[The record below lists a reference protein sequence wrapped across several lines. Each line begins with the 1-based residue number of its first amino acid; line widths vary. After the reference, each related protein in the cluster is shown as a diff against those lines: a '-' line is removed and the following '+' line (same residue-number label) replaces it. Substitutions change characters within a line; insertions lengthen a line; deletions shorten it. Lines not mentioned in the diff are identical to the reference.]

1 MSRDAGTT
9 RFTAF
14 RYLSRLLQI
23 VPGPRWATP
32 ALVALGLGSSFAE
45 TTGISLII
53 LFIYSAMGQIEDATL
68 REGLL
73 GRILGHAGA
82 WFDSPAQMAIA
93 ILALIV
99 VRGGLAFANNVI
111 NAYVSERISER
122 ARNLIHEQY
131 LTVSYAFVRRHQ
143 FAHLME
149 VLGTES
155 WFIANAY
162 GSRTK
167 VIVSAC
173 AVLVFLAFLFALSW
187 QLSLAATVGATLV
200 SIPLR
205 GLSWRAR
212 DLGRRVKQVHQDLGR
227 HMLVTLQG
235 LRTIRAYGQ
244 EKAHQQR
251 FQRSS
256 AEARRVTVGVAR
268 LSALIHP
275 LSEVGYLAILCV
287 VIASSQILGVTFAT
301 TLAAVALLYRLQPH
315 LRDIERHLLYT
326 AGIEPQLRSVLAML
340 ERGDKAYPA
349 PGHRPIDR
357 ILTGVRFEH
366 ARFEY
371 ERGARPALD
380 SVTFRIPAGMT
391 TALVGASGAGKT
403 TVINLL
409 LRLYEPTAGSI
420 TVDGVPLDEIRRSD
434 WLALL
439 AVAGQDVDLVEGT
452 VMDNIRMAGGD
463 ASDEA
468 VVAAAQVAGAHEF
481 IEDLP
486 GGYNTWI
493 GQQGMRLSG
502 GQRQR
507 VGLARAVLREPAFL
521 LLDEATNA
529 LEPALER
536 RIRAAIRGRFNGSTI
551 LVITHRP
558 ESVTSADHVVC
569 IEGGRVV
576 AEGAP
581 HDLLTSPESALSKAL
596 ATMPD
601 DPVRGPATAPAVPD

>member
-1 MSRDAGTT
+1 
-9 RFTAF
+9 
-14 RYLSRLLQI
+14 
-23 VPGPRWATP
+23 
-32 ALVALGLGSSFAE
+32 
-45 TTGISLII
+45 
-53 LFIYSAMGQIEDATL
+53 
-68 REGLL
+68 
-73 GRILGHAGA
+73 
-82 WFDSPAQMAIA
+82 
-93 ILALIV
+93 
-99 VRGGLAFANNVI
+99 
-111 NAYVSERISER
+111 
-122 ARNLIHEQY
+122 
-131 LTVSYAFVRRHQ
+131 
-143 FAHLME
+143 
-149 VLGTES
+149 
-155 WFIANAY
+155 
-162 GSRTK
+162 
-167 VIVSAC
+167 
-173 AVLVFLAFLFALSW
+173 
-187 QLSLAATVGATLV
+187 
-200 SIPLR
+200 
-205 GLSWRAR
+205 
-212 DLGRRVKQVHQDLGR
+212 
-227 HMLVTLQG
+227 
-235 LRTIRAYGQ
+235 
-244 EKAHQQR
+244 
-251 FQRSS
+251 
-256 AEARRVTVGVAR
+256 
-268 LSALIHP
+268 
-275 LSEVGYLAILCV
+275 
-287 VIASSQILGVTFAT
+287 
-301 TLAAVALLYRLQPH
+301 
-315 LRDIERHLLYT
+315 
-326 AGIEPQLRSVLAML
+326 
-340 ERGDKAYPA
+340 
-349 PGHRPIDR
+349 
-357 ILTGVRFEH
+357 
-366 ARFEY
+366 
-371 ERGARPALD
+371 
-380 SVTFRIPAGMT
+380 
-391 TALVGASGAGKT
+391 
-403 TVINLL
+403 VINLL